1 MSTLLPKAYRTPLLI
16 GVVTCAGRIG
26 FEYAKN
32 MWTKESIVIIP
43 ADPVGDLIDPLDA
56 TFPLSSDGPDPIIG
70 ALMKTEVDEYIKE
83 SVESIAHDKEPE
95 TRVNVFRVD
104 DSWDE
109 EYELEHRNPDV
120 PYVITVDE
128 YIGAEFDFKQSTV
141 TYYASDDIMAN
152 EADVPIYNWNSLMG
166 DLRWGHGSNDKNVVY
181 IRNESLGQEWEVL
194 LHQGSYEVEVQ
205 GLHEEDGELKHSQ
218 HRVLKFRDD

>member
-32 MWTKESIVIIP
+32 MWSKESIVIIP
-43 ADPVGDLIDPLDA
+43 ADPVGDFLEPLDA
-56 TFPLSSDGPDPIIG
+56 TFPLS
-70 ALMKTEVDEYIKE
+70 TEVEYIEE
-83 SVESIAHDKEPE
+83 SVESISHDKEPE

-152 EADVPIYNWNSLMG
+152 ESDVPIYNWNSLMG

>member
-1 MSTLLPKAYRTPLLI
+1 MNMSTLLPKAYRTPLLI

-26 FEYAKN
+26 FEYAKS

-43 ADPVGDLIDPLDA
+43 ADPVGDFLEPLDA
-56 TFPLSSDGPDPIIG
+56 TFPL
-70 ALMKTEVDEYIKE
+70 LTEVEYIEE
-83 SVESIAHDKEPE
+83 SVESISHDKEPE

-152 EADVPIYNWNSLMG
+152 ESDVPIYNWNSLMG

-205 GLHEEDGELKHSQ
+205 GLHEEDGELRHSQ